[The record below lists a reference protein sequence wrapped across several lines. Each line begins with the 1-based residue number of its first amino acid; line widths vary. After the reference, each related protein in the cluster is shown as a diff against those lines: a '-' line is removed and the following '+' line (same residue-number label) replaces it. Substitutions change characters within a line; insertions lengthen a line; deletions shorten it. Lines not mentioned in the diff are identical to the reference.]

1 MALRDHS
8 LDDKITNAAM
18 DEFLDKGYMRASL
31 RQIAA
36 KAGVTVGAIQ
46 TRYSSKDE
54 LFTSLLTSF
63 LEDIEA
69 AFQAIRTDYYSG
81 TGPNLLSSSAT
92 IQKLYYSFTAAR
104 AAVSNTPLI
113 GWSKTRSKKASC
125 FLIPQDIMT
134 SMKSC
139 WGF

>member
-8 LDDKITNAAM
+8 LDDKITKAAM
-18 DEFLDKGYMRASL
+18 DEFLDKGYMHASL

-46 TRYSSKDE
+46 NRYSSKDE
-54 LFTSLLTSF
+54 LFASLLKPL

-81 TGPNLLSSSAT
+81 TGPNLLSCLQASMQHESEAILHLIFSHYSEAVLLLYRSA
-92 IQKLYYSFTAAR
+92 
-104 AAVSNTPLI
+104 
-113 GWSKTRSKKASC
+113 G
-125 FLIPQDIMT
+125 
-134 SMKSC
+134 
-139 WGF
+139 